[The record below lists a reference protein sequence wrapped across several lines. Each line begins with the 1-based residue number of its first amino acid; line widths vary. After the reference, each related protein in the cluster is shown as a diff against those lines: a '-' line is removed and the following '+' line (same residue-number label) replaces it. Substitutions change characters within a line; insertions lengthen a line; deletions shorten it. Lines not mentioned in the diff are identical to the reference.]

1 MQAYNAFNIN
11 EHISVLFVED
21 DLSIQKE
28 FVDILSFIVDEVYVA
43 SNGKEGLELFDKY
56 LPNIIITDIQ
66 MPIMSGIEMCK
77 KIREKDHDT
86 PIIITSAFNDTH
98 YLLDAIGLGIEYY
111 LLKPIMIDQLQDR
124 LTHVKK
130 RLMQKRELEVYQL
143 YLEDRLEE
151 EVALREAKE
160 ALLIEQNKSS
170 EIGQMVSIIAHQW
183 KQPLHYLN
191 LLIEDIKMEDEYQG
205 LSKEYINDFVK
216 KGTDRITFLS
226 DTMNN
231 FLRFYKSNPDANTFL
246 ISNVIK
252 EVFLFLDMLFT
263 SLGIK
268 IDIEIDK
275 DFSLHGIENEFQQV
289 ILNLMNNAKDA
300 FSAQK
305 KIDAYIKISI
315 SKENNQGIVKI
326 EDNAG
331 GIKPSNIARVFELDF
346 TTKPSGNGIGLYLVK
361 QIIEQRFNGS
371 IKVTNNEEGAC
382 FTLYFNINKG
392 GQDA

>member
-1 MQAYNAFNIN
+1 LQAYNAFNIN